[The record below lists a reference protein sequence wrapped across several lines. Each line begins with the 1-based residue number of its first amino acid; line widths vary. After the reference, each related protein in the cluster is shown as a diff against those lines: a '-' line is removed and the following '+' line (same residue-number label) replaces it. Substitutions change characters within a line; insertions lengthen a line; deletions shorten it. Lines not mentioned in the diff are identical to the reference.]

1 MKSIM
6 MLLLVAFSSYC
17 YAQNDVLEKS
27 YDISRKARRGY
38 LGGTEVNETNQTFD
52 MIYVLPSSDRK
63 VKIETY
69 TFNKEMDLINTVK
82 DEWDIEKVRTRY
94 KWFNFRGDTYQTNA
108 LTASTTVTG
117 KLIFRKKLI
126 TWKYRWWYGQYVK
139 SIKMLEKVKP
149 KNDVGEKYFFRGG
162 AYEVDRDSSILV
174 FGGRQDSPKDIL
186 GSYLHYDL
194 LKSDNEVNISVMASV
209 DFPAPY
215 SPIFAEPLRDENET
229 MSNEDFPR
237 DWIVI
242 FAPQGGIDKK
252 ANATPTQYIY
262 FRITPEGKI
271 VERVEFAAPSNGWRV
286 LEAYEKNNSVFIY
299 GPTITK
305 DPSSKYINQ
314 VYKMGLV
321 ATTSADESEKAT
333 ENTSGATGGMF
344 GGIKNMVNTFSGN
357 KDFGITQE
365 AIDDML
371 DELNFNG
378 FALGEIT
385 NGQMKFSKETPVSDF
400 NSKAVKPSDQKDIVK
415 FDGKK
420 FTTFGIYFTS
430 DGDILINGQDF
441 KLTKNKPFG
450 LGQSAGTKLY
460 KGVYLFQFDNAGNLK
475 HNYGVFIDQKKT
487 AGFFNQ
493 SPMTS
498 DMFPASGFMT
508 ESEDKSKLYWMLNIC
523 RSIHKETDVDLDF
536 FSRTTTMTWTPL
548 YSIQYGTIDLKNGTA
563 SDFKLL
569 GEAEKKKF
577 YLFPSSNSVR
587 LGQYIV
593 FLSETE
599 NGNKLLLSRMDISK

>member
-1 MKSIM
+1 MKTIL

-27 YDISRKARRGY
+27 YDISRKAKRGY
-38 LGGTEVNETNQTFD
+38 LGGTEVNEKDMTFD

-108 LTASTTVTG
+108 LTASTTMAG

-126 TWKYRWWYGQYVK
+126 TYKYRWWYGQYVK

-149 KNDVGEKYFFRGG
+149 RNDAGEKYFFRGG

-194 LKSDNEVNISVMASV
+194 LKSDNNVNISVMTSI

-215 SPIFAEPLRDENET
+215 APIFAEPLRDENDAL
-229 MSNEDFPR
+229 SNDDLPR
-237 DWIVI
+237 DWIVV

-252 ANATPTQYIY
+252 AKISPTQYIY

-271 VERVEFAAPSNGWRV
+271 VEKVEFEAPSNGWRI

-305 DPSSKYINQ
+305 DPTTKYINQ
-314 VYKMGLV
+314 VYKTGLI
-321 ATTSADESEKAT
+321 ATTSADEEEKAAA
-333 ENTSGATGGMF
+333 NSSAASGGMF
-344 GGIKNMVNTFSGN
+344 GGIKSMVNTFSGN
-357 KDFGITQE
+357 TDYGITQE

-371 DELNFNG
+371 DALNFNG
-378 FALGEIT
+378 FALGEVS
-385 NGQMKFSKETPVSDF
+385 NGQLKFAKETPVSDF

-420 FTTFGIYFTS
+420 FSTYGIYFAAN
-430 DGDILINGQDF
+430 GDILINGQDF
-441 KLTKNKPFG
+441 KLTKSKPFG
-450 LGQSAGTKLY
+450 VGQPAGTKLY
-460 KGVYLFQFDNAGNLK
+460 KGVYLFQFDHQGNLK
-475 HNYGVFIDQKKT
+475 NNYGIFIDQKKT
-487 AGFFNQ
+487 AGFFSQ
-493 SPMTS
+493 SPLTS
-498 DMFPASGFMT
+498 DMFPVSGIMT
-508 ESEDKSKLYWMLNIC
+508 ESQDKSKLYWLINIC
-523 RSIHKETDVDLDF
+523 RSIQKETDIDLDF
-536 FSRTTTMTWTPL
+536 FSKTTTTTWTPL
-548 YSIQYGTIDLKNGTA
+548 YSVQYGTIDLNKGTI

-569 GEAEKKKF
+569 GEAENKKF
-577 YLFPSSNSVR
+577 YLFPSNNVLR

-593 FLSETE
+593 YLSET
-599 NGNKLLLSRMDISK
+599 GKGDKLLLSRMDISK